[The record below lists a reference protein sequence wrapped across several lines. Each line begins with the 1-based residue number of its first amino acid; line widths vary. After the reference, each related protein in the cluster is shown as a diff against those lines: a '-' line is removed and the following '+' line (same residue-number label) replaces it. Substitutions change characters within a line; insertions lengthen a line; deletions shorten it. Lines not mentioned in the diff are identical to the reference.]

1 MALLTACLWVSPL
14 LCPQSWCE
22 RCAQEALTGVRPQRR
37 AAPVQRLGVAGNP
50 VLATG
55 SPHNPSSSLTLRRP
69 LSSFVCVW
77 CCVCTLPIF
86 LGNLPGFAFLLS
98 DARFQRGALA
108 RSILCAQHG
117 HSVGSPSGLSTR
129 AEAPSSS
136 HSADEEPRLR
146 QAESAAAIGSTGP
159 GTHCLPRH
167 RLPDPI
173 PLGLGSWSLRSW
185 LTLFSRLCQS
195 ESGCWAPGAAWDG

>member
-1 MALLTACLWVSPL
+1 MCVLNEEQPVSSVSVLPETRCWPL
-14 LCPQSWCE
+14 AH
-22 RCAQEALTGVRPQRR
+22 RT
-37 AAPVQRLGVAGNP
+37 
-50 VLATG
+50 
-55 SPHNPSSSLTLRRP
+55 TLRRP
-69 LSSFVCVW
+69 FSFSVCGW

-86 LGNLPGFAFLLS
+86 LGDLLGFAFLLS

-117 HSVGSPSGLSTR
+117 HSVGSPGALPTR

-146 QAESAAAIGSTGP
+146 QAESAAAIGSAGP

-167 RLPDPI
+167 RLPTPF
-173 PLGLGSWSLRSW
+173 P
-185 LTLFSRLCQS
+185 
-195 ESGCWAPGAAWDG
+195 WAWAAGH